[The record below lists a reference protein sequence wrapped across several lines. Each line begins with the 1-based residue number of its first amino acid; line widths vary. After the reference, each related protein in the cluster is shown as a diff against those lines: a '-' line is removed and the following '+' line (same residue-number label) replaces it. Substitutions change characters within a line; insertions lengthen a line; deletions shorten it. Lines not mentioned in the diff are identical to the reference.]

1 MLKKLFTSF
10 IVLFMIVTSIRINKL
25 EVRMNELEMR
35 YKQDYLD
42 LTYRVE
48 ENEYLAEYLND
59 QLQEIKENELY
70 FELLKGF

>member
-35 YKQDYLD
+35 YKQDYSD
-42 LTYRVE
+42 LTYRVD

>member
-10 IVLFMIVTSIRINKL
+10 IVLFMVVTSIRINKL

-42 LTYRVE
+42 LTYRVD

>member
-42 LTYRVE
+42 LTYRVD

>member
-1 MLKKLFTSF
+1 MLKKLFASF
-10 IVLFMIVTSIRINKL
+10 IILFMIVTSIRINKL

-35 YKQDYLD
+35 YKQDYSD
-42 LTYRVE
+42 LTYRVD